1 MALTDED
8 RAMLERR
15 MLAAQRQVP
24 QKTDTSLVLRMDG
37 PVPLPPIDH
46 NEALGAIAQAVAA
59 IPRSEPVVPIDH
71 NESLAEIAKAVGSI
85 NADKLIAVVKTLAGT
100 PKAIVDLA
108 DKIQSIATS
117 VGKIQGVDIK
127 PLVSALDKIASEMAR
142 NTAEVKKMT
151 VAYSAPRRLLI
162 DRTGDILG
170 AEPGL
175 PEGWQN

>member
-1 MALTDED
+1 MALTNEE

-15 MLAAQRQVP
+15 MLAANRNVP
-24 QKTDTSLVLRMDG
+24 QKTDASLVLRMDG

-59 IPRSEPVVPIDH
+59 IPRSEPVAPIDH
-71 NESLAEIAKAVGSI
+71 NESLAEIAKAVGAI

-100 PKAIVDLA
+100 PKAVVDLA
-108 DKIQSIATS
+108 EKIQSISTS

-127 PLVSALDKIASEMAR
+127 PLVAVLEKIAIEMAR
-142 NTAEVKKMT
+142 NTSEVKKMT
-151 VAYSAPRRLLI
+151 AAYSAPRRLLL
-162 DRTGDILG
+162 DRDGDILG
-170 AEPGL
+170 AEQGL

>member
-1 MALTDED
+1 MALTDEE

-15 MLAAQRQVP
+15 MIAANRQIP
-24 QKTDTSLVLRMDG
+24 QKTDASLVLRMDG
-37 PVPLPPIDH
+37 PAPLPPIDH
-46 NEALGAIAQAVAA
+46 NEALAGIARAVAA
-59 IPRSEPVVPIDH
+59 IPRSEPIAPINH

-85 NADKLIAVVKTLAGT
+85 NADKLIAVIKTLAGT

-108 DKIQSIATS
+108 DKIQSIATG

-127 PLVSALDKIASEMAR
+127 PLVSALEKIANEMAR

-151 VAYSAPRRLLI
+151 AAYSAPRRLLL
-162 DRTGDILG
+162 DRDGDILG
-170 AEPGL
+170 AETGL